1 MDRLLLVS
9 PAGINSTERGASHTT
24 RLPQPTWYLIPGAP
38 GTSRPTFRGLH
49 FSTHFLLLMLEQ
61 THLLSGR
68 AVVELRFFGGG
79 QPLLAGRARL
89 FIQVVSATI
98 RLLDDGLTSMFQP
111 PTGLPGM
118 TSGVVV

>member
-79 QPLLAGRARL
+79 ATASGRAGEAL
-89 FIQVVSATI
+89 HPSSECNYPFVV
-98 RLLDDGLTSMFQP
+98 
-111 PTGLPGM
+111 
-118 TSGVVV
+118 